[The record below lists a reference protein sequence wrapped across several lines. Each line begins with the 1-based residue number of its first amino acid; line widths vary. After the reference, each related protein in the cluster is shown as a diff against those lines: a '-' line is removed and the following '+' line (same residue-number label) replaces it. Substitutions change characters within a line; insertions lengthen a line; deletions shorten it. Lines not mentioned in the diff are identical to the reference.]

1 VRFTIVLRTLGLLLL
16 AFGATLVLPMAISLL
31 YGDGEF
37 QHFAA
42 ACAVGVVAG
51 LVLWLPFRRR
61 AVVLRSRDGFVIVAL
76 VWAVMGLL
84 GAVPFMLTLRLDF
97 PAAFFESVAGY
108 TTTGSTTLVGLD
120 VLPPSILLY
129 RQLIQWLGGLGV
141 IVLAVALLPMLGVGG
156 MQLYKGDTPGP
167 FKDERITPRV
177 TRSARSLCF
186 VYVVLTLVCAAAFW
200 FSGMSLFDAVGH
212 SFSTLSTGGSST
224 HDDNIGYF
232 NSVPIEFVTIVF
244 SLIGSISFNE
254 HFLALR
260 TLQLQRYQ
268 RDTQTRV
275 FLAVVAVLTIVT
287 TVVLY
292 VQGTYPSLP
301 AALRHGLFASVASVS
316 SSGFTIAD
324 YALWPLALP
333 ALLVFSMFVGGCAG
347 SSAGGMKVIRYVVL
361 FKQVGVHIH
370 RLIHPQA
377 IRRMKLDGQP
387 VPDSVVEAIG
397 GFFAVYV
404 VVFVIFMVL
413 AMMDGMD
420 QVTAFGAV
428 ATSINNAGPGLGSV
442 AMTFADVSPQGKIMF
457 AIAMLF
463 GRLEIFTFL
472 VLLTPAFWKR

>member
-1 VRFTIVLRTLGLLLL
+1 MSTGPLLPENCSDENGLSL
-16 AFGATLVLPMAISLL
+16 SLL
-31 YGDGEF
+31 S
-37 QHFAA
+37 
-42 ACAVGVVAG
+42 
-51 LVLWLPFRRR
+51 L
-61 AVVLRSRDGFVIVAL
+61 S
-76 VWAVMGLL
+76 
-84 GAVPFMLTLRLDF
+84 
-97 PAAFFESVAGY
+97 FFESVAGY

-120 VLPPSILLY
+120 SLPPSILLY
-129 RQLIQWLGGLGV
+129 RQQIQWLGGLGV

-167 FKDERITPRV
+167 FKDERIAPRV

-200 FSGMSLFDAVGH
+200 FSGMSLFDAVSH
-212 SFSTLSTGGSST
+212 SFSTLSTGGYST

-232 NSVPIEFVTIVF
+232 NSVPIELGTIVF
-244 SLIGSISFNE
+244 SLIGGISFNE

-260 TLQLQRYQ
+260 TLQFQRYQ

-275 FLAVVAVLTIVT
+275 FLVAVAVLTIIT
-287 TVVLY
+287 TVVLA
-292 VQGTYPSLP
+292 VQGTYPSVP
-301 AALRHGLFASVASVS
+301 TALRHGLFASAASMS
-316 SSGFTIAD
+316 SSGFAIAD
-324 YALWPLALP
+324 FALWPLALP
-333 ALLVFSMFVGGCAG
+333 ALLIFSMFVGGCAG

-420 QVTAFGAV
+420 QITAFGAV

-442 AMTFADVSPQGKIMF
+442 AMTFSDVSPQGKIMF